1 MRARR
6 PQDWE
11 RDLAHARAAEAEL
24 AQMLAADSRLDDFV
38 DNSSEVDRLD
48 YSFSFGGARVE
59 VDLKEKLQRYSPG
72 IASLWPELP
81 PQDLFVVDE
90 TVYRR
95 VVWQGGGGY
104 LVVHDHPEERWAI
117 FGPWE
122 LTLGPRVRY
131 QRWGRRRESFLKGK
145 ILLSLTAAARVSRSF
160 AVDDLLWV
168 ILRSSEARDALEAV
182 ATKGQEVPELGGE
195 APTGA
200 ET

>member
-1 MRARR
+1 MVRARR

-24 AQMLAADSRLDDFV
+24 AEILASDSRLDEFE
-38 DNSSEVDRLD
+38 DNSAEVDRLD

-72 IASLWPELP
+72 IARLWSELP

-104 LVVHDHPEERWAI
+104 LVVHDHPEGRWAI

-131 QRWGRRRESFLKGK
+131 QRWGQRRGESFLKGK
-145 ILLSLTAAARVSRSF
+145 ILLNLGAAARVSRTFS
-160 AVDDLLWV
+160 VDDLLWV
-168 ILRSSEARDALEAV
+168 ILRSSESRDVVEAV
-182 ATKGQEVPELGGE
+182 ATKGEEIPELGD
-195 APTGA
+195 P
-200 ET
+200 